1 MFLNGGMLVHN
12 LSVAA
17 VEPPLPQFKPS
28 QMLSMKI
35 YICTPQRSTIGGLLL
50 EIGAICILDSF
61 APPNHVRHLI
71 H

>member
-50 EIGAICILDSF
+50 EKHHPSCTYFLEKGGGTC
-61 APPNHVRHLI
+61 
-71 H
+71 